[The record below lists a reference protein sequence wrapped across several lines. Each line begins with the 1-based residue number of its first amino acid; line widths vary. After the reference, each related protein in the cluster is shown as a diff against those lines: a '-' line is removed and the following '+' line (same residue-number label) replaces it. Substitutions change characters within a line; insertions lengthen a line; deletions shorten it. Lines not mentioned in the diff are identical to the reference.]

1 LTIFQKQSKAKSKCI
16 EEKKTFFMETSA
28 FLTSV
33 NLVEKGPKKLDDY
46 FPKAAEINQH
56 HSKLNELI
64 SVSI

>member
-1 LTIFQKQSKAKSKCI
+1 
-16 EEKKTFFMETSA
+16 METSA

-64 SVSI
+64 SVSIQFTSI